1 MVIGWSAWRMT
12 VALVLGVASS
22 SSPCTRTTPVS
33 VVEMLGQ
40 ADAIVRG
47 KAVSAAD
54 STESAGAVDRARR
67 VRVEVLEIIKGDRQ
81 LKSLVVPGRLV
92 DHDDFNDH
100 APPYRVV
107 RPSGRT
113 GTCYTDEY
121 RAGAEY
127 LLALKR
133 TPDSMGWTTKWYAL
147 GPVNEQLTGPDDS
160 WLRWVRA
167 NTK

>member
-1 MVIGWSAWRMT
+1 MVIGSSAWRTT

-22 SSPCTRTTPVS
+22 SYPCTRTTPVS
-33 VVEMLGQ
+33 VVDMLAQ

-54 STESAGAVDRARR
+54 GTKSAVDRARL
-67 VRVEVLEIIKGDRQ
+67 VRFDVLEIIKGDRR
-81 LKSLVVPGRLV
+81 LSSLAVAGRLV
-92 DHDDFNDH
+92 ERDDFNDH

-113 GTCYTDEY
+113 GSCYSDEY

-133 TPDSMGWTTKWYAL
+133 TPGAMGWTTKWYAL

-167 NTK
+167 STK